1 MERAE
6 SRSTIILYVVSLS
19 AFFASLGQNIYSP
32 IIPLIRDS
40 FHVSVSLVNLS
51 VSLFIFLTAVMQI
64 ALGPLIDMKGAR
76 KVLITGI
83 IVTILACAGCA
94 ITHDFTVFL
103 VLRTLQ
109 AVGMAPIPLV
119 AAATIGGLF
128 HGSKRGSAMG
138 TYQMMLSVAPAA
150 APLLGGFIGS
160 LYGYSG
166 IFRFLAGI
174 SIILLLINERFFPKE
189 QQGAGKPGES
199 ASAGCFTYYKEIL
212 RNRTGNMI
220 MILSFLLFFAYFS
233 VMVYLPVLL
242 TDHYQLDLQIV
253 GLLYLPMAI
262 STIVGSMIFKFLQA
276 KVALPCLSA
285 AGNLFAA
292 GSILLFAWT
301 QSFSLLGMMVALI
314 VYGVCVGILTP
325 LYSTL
330 LASEYDHNRAGAMG
344 MYNFIRYLGMA
355 TGPVLSGLLLKFI
368 EPGIEF
374 GLMGVLFAVI
384 ILVLL
389 PKFQAKGKEV
399 KTGVIRSKM

>member
-1 MERAE
+1 MEKAE
-6 SRSTIILYVVSLS
+6 TRSTIVLYVVSLS
-19 AFFASLGQNIYSP
+19 AFFASLSQNIYSP

-64 ALGPLIDMKGAR
+64 ALGPLIDVKGAR
-76 KVLITGI
+76 KVLVPGI
-83 IVTILACAGCA
+83 IVTILASAGCA

-128 HGSKRGSAMG
+128 QGSRRGTAMG
-138 TYQMMLSVAPAA
+138 IYQMILSVAPAV

-166 IFRFLAGI
+166 IFWFLAGI

-189 QQGAGKPGES
+189 QQGAGKPVES
-199 ASAGCFTYYKEIL
+199 ASAGFFTYYKEIL

-220 MILSFLLFFAYFS
+220 MILSFLLFFVYFS

-262 STIVGSMIFKFLQA
+262 STIVGSMIFKSLQA
-276 KVALPCLSA
+276 KVAFSHLST
-285 AGNLFAA
+285 AGNLCAA

-301 QSFSLLGMMVALI
+301 QSFSLLAIVAAL
-314 VYGVCVGILTP
+314 VMYGICVGVLTP

-330 LASEYDHNRAGAMG
+330 LANEYDHNRAGALG
-344 MYNFIRYLGMA
+344 LYNFIRYLGMA
-355 TGPVLSGLLLKFI
+355 SGPVLSGLLLTTFG
-368 EPGIEF
+368 PRIEF
-374 GLMGVLFAVI
+374 GLLGVLFA
-384 ILVLL
+384 LFLL
-389 PKFQAKGKEV
+389 ALPPKFQAKGKEAN
-399 KTGVIRSKM
+399 TGVIGSKM